1 MGISQ
6 QFFGFYK
13 YFPTFFDK
21 FVIMVHSIA
30 IKRCVDCIHK
40 RLHGRPIFEKRHKKA
55 GNDRRK
61 VRSYRRF
68 SCIHAMQTERSNLS
82 NFP

>member
-6 QFFGFYK
+6 QLFGFYK

-30 IKRCVDCIHK
+30 IKRCVGCIHK
-40 RLHGRPIFEKRHKKA
+40 RLHGRPIFEKFFRKFH
-55 GNDRRK
+55 RRGK
-61 VRSYRRF
+61 GSLSPGTGRDGTGWD
-68 SCIHAMQTERSNLS
+68 MKDERIQ
-82 NFP
+82 